1 MLARGAAAAQRTC
14 GAAHG
19 AAQARRAAVVPVRL
33 GALTALSDDAGG
45 RAPARTQRRSVRQRR
60 STTAQR
66 RGAARGG
73 SRQGTIGYNC
83 MPRGRGR
90 RVYVASAWRAA
101 GAVGRAGA
109 CSASTH
115 ARGAAARVPR
125 SARTRPK
132 LGIPLAVTVTSS
144 SRTHGSLRCAPAR
157 RWRAECVYRGGGL
170 AGERRSRE
178 RAARPAELRGYWG
191 CHSL

>member
-1 MLARGAAAAQRTC
+1 MLARGAAAVQRTC

-19 AAQARRAAVVPVRL
+19 AAQARRAAVIPVRL

-45 RAPARTQRRSVRQRR
+45 RAPAHTRWSNVRQHR

-73 SRQGTIGYNC
+73 CRQGG
-83 MPRGRGR
+83 PRGRGR

-157 RWRAECVYRGGGL
+157 RWRAESVYRGGGL
-170 AGERRSRE
+170 AGERHSRE